1 MNGGYGTLQNVILH
15 QGHLAQTA
23 NQRAKNRPG
32 LCTSPPVRWPTPE
45 GRSIR
50 AAEVIIAGLT
60 NGTLFNQP
68 SAIRNQAMASI
79 NKVILIGNLGRDPEV
94 RYTPNGAAVCNVS
107 VATTRNWKD
116 KNSGDKVEETEWHR
130 VVFYDRLAEIAGEYL
145 KKGRPLYVEGRL
157 KTRKWQDKDGKDN
170 YTTEIVA
177 EQLQLLGGRESGGGG
192 GGYGGGQAQGGGD
205 DYSQEAP
212 AAPSRPAARPAAAP
226 RPAPAPA
233 PKAATSFDDMD
244 DDIPF

>member
-1 MNGGYGTLQNVILH
+1 
-15 QGHLAQTA
+15 
-23 NQRAKNRPG
+23 
-32 LCTSPPVRWPTPE
+32 
-45 GRSIR
+45 
-50 AAEVIIAGLT
+50 
-60 NGTLFNQP
+60 
-68 SAIRNQAMASI
+68 MASI

-94 RYTPNGAAVCNVS
+94 RYTPSGAAVCNVS

-116 KNSGDKVEETEWHR
+116 KSSGDKVEETEWHR

-145 KKGRPLYVEGRL
+145 KKGRPVYVEGRL

-177 EQLQLLGGRESGGGG
+177 EQMQLLGGREGGGG
-192 GGYGGGQAQGGGD
+192 GGYGGGQGGNPE

-212 AAPSRPAARPAAAP
+212 SAPSRPAARPTAAQ

-233 PKAATSFDDMD
+233 PAQKSSTGFDDMD